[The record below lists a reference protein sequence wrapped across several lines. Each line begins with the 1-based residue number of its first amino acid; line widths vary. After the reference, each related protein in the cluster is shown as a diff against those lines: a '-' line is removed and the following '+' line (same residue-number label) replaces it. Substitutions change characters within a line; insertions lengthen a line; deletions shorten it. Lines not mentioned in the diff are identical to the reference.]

1 MNVSNRLINIGL
13 AAIAVS
19 AFAMAMSVSN
29 AERPTEAIQKMYTA
43 CEKTPFS
50 KAALKNMG
58 HALDVEANALSKLG
72 LGSTKTDVCHA
83 LAEMDGAHADTVSA
97 AQFSD
102 IAGRTKYVFGMAILH
117 QIQDPAAV
125 PVGAS
130 KLLAEAFDVPPQE
143 FAKWTQADFT
153 KKIGG
158 YGIKHVREQMVLDGM
173 VDGINPET
181 VENPTFREFVTTTQE
196 AHM

>member
-19 AFAMAMSVSN
+19 AFAVAMSVSN
-29 AERPTEAIQKMYTA
+29 AERPTGAIQKIYTA
-43 CEKTPFS
+43 CEKMPLS
-50 KAALKNMG
+50 KATLKNMG

-72 LGSTKTDVCHA
+72 LGSTKTDVCNA
-83 LAEMDGAHADTVSA
+83 LSELDAAHAASVSN

-117 QIQDPAAV
+117 QIQDPSAV
-125 PVGAS
+125 PAGSRKV
-130 KLLAEAFDVPPQE
+130 LADAFDVPAKE
-143 FAKWTQADFT
+143 FAKWTSADFT

-181 VENPTFREFVTTTQE
+181 VKNPTFREFVATTQE